1 MATTEG
7 GVVRDERPPRHPS
20 ARNAKSF
27 VRVALC
33 DRLITHSQGGSMD
46 GYSRK
51 VGARLRSLRKQR
63 GLTLQQVEVRSNKRR
78 KGSWL
83 AAYER
88 GDRNTSVTRLH
99 QIATPYSVPVNQLL
113 PEEIEGVG
121 EPALPPKLAI
131 DLSQLQGL
139 PERQGSIL
147 ARHVARLQQQ
157 RQDFN
162 TQGVTFRRDDLEQ
175 LAAAYKTTPENLRRS
190 LKEWGVF
197 RPRPAPSGRPAV
209 RPGEPAGPPDDPL
222 ARPL

>member
-1 MATTEG
+1 
-7 GVVRDERPPRHPS
+7 
-20 ARNAKSF
+20 
-27 VRVALC
+27 
-33 DRLITHSQGGSMD
+33 MD

-63 GLTLQQVEVRSNKRR
+63 GLTLQQVEVLSNKRL
-78 KGSWL
+78 KGSLL

-88 GDRNTSVTRLH
+88 GDRNISVTRLH
-99 QIATPYSVPVNQLL
+99 QIATLYSVPVNQLL

-157 RQDFN
+157 RQGFN
-162 TQGVTFRRDDLEQ
+162 TQGLTFRSGGPEQ
-175 LAAAYKTTPENLRRS
+175 PAAAYHTPPGMRRRS
-190 LKEWGVF
+190 V
-197 RPRPAPSGRPAV
+197 S
-209 RPGEPAGPPDDPL
+209 
-222 ARPL
+222 

>member
-1 MATTEG
+1 MADTAG
-7 GVVRDERPPRHPS
+7 GVAIVAIPPPPPGERVVQARH
-20 ARNAKSF
+20 F
-27 VRVALC
+27 VTSC
-33 DRLITHSQGGSMD
+33 DRLGTERQQGGAMD

-63 GLTLQQVEVRSNKRR
+63 GLTLQQVEVLSNKRL
-78 KGSWL
+78 KGSLL

-88 GDRNTSVTRLH
+88 GDRNITVTRLH
-99 QIATPYSVPVNQLL
+99 QIATLYSDPVNQSL

-162 TQGVTFRRDDLEQ
+162 TQVVTFRSDDLEQ
-175 LAAAYKTTPENLRRS
+175 LAAAYKTTPEMLRRS
-190 LKEWGVF
+190 LNEWGVF
-197 RPRPAPSGRPAV
+197 RPGQAPSERPEV
-209 RPGEPAGPPDDPL
+209 ERDEPAEPAENL
-222 ARPL
+222 